1 MRCPFCQAS
10 DTRVIDSRLAG
21 EGDQIRRRRE
31 CLGCGARFNT
41 FEHAVLQ
48 LPRIVKGDNR
58 REEFNEEKLRRGMQ
72 RALEKRPVSVEQLDD
87 TVDRIIREL
96 HAFGEREIP
105 SRLLGEWVMAALREL
120 DEVAFV
126 RFASVYRSFEDVEE
140 FRTEIERLEN
150 EPSPELRRRQ
160 IRLIGE
166 PGDGVGD
173 GAGDEAGNDQEST

>member
-1 MRCPFCQAS
+1 
-10 DTRVIDSRLAG
+10 LAG

-160 IRLIGE
+160 IRLISE